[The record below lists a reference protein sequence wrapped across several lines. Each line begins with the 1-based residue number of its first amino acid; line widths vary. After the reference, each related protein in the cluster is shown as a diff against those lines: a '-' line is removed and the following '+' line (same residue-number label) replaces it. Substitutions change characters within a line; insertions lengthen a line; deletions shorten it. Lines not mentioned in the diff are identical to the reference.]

1 MGNFTLKVKERNLKT
16 LRTPILCAGLSLGV
30 SMKVIELD
38 QRTGEEIA
46 VAEYEDE
53 GDVKKAESLVKTL
66 LRKAEAEGRSYLKYW
81 VAY

>member
-1 MGNFTLKVKERNLKT
+1 
-16 LRTPILCAGLSLGV
+16 
-30 SMKVIELD
+30 MKVIELD

-66 LRKAEAEGRSYLKYW
+66 LRKAEAEDRSYLKYW